1 MRSYFVSFF
10 TDQDVPRATK
20 GYLREPD
27 CLWPGFV
34 VYFVNTAFGLASLRL
49 AASGMSTSGLAVL
62 GLAALAEMALLSI
75 LSKARKN
82 YNNVS
87 IKNGKK

>member
-1 MRSYFVSFF
+1 MSLYDSGTFTFQMRSYFVSFF

-62 GLAALAEMALLSI
+62 GLAALAE
-75 LSKARKN
+75 
-82 YNNVS
+82 
-87 IKNGKK
+87 IKELYRRTV